1 MVVMQE
7 MNVKQLAERINSGTA
22 PTLIDV
28 REPDEYAFVH
38 LPGAVLKPL
47 GGIRQWAQELDQ
59 DQEYVLYCHTG
70 ARSWQATYMLE
81 RLGFKRV
88 SNLSG
93 GIDSWSTH
101 VDPSL
106 PRY

>member
-1 MVVMQE
+1 MQD
-7 MNVKQLAERINSGTA
+7 MNVKQLAEQIEAGTA

-28 REPDEYAFVH
+28 REPDEFEYARI
-38 LPGAVLKPL
+38 PGAVLKPL
-47 GGIRQWAQELDQ
+47 GGIYQWAQELDK

-70 ARSWQATYMLE
+70 ARSWQATYLLE
-81 RLGFKRV
+81 RMGFKKV
-88 SNLSG
+88 TNLSG

-101 VDPSL
+101 VDASV

>member
-1 MVVMQE
+1 MQE
-7 MNVKQLAERINSGTA
+7 IDVKQLAERINKGPA

-28 REPDEYAFVH
+28 REPDEYAYAR

-47 GGIRQWAQELDQ
+47 GGIYQWAKELDK

-70 ARSWQATYMLE
+70 ARSGQAAYLLE
-81 RLGFKRV
+81 RMGFQHAI
-88 SNLSG
+88 NLSG
-93 GIDSWSTH
+93 GIDSWSLH
-101 VDPSL
+101 VDASV

>member
-1 MVVMQE
+1 MQE

-22 PTLIDV
+22 PVLIDV
-28 REPDEYAFVH
+28 REPNEYAFVR

-47 GGIRQWAQELDQ
+47 GGIHQWAQELDK

-70 ARSWQATYMLE
+70 ARSGQAAYLLE
-81 RLGFKRV
+81 RMGFKQV
-88 SNLSG
+88 INLSG
-93 GIDSWSTH
+93 GIDSWSLH
-101 VDPSL
+101 VDPSA

>member
-1 MVVMQE
+1 MQE
-7 MNVKQLAERINSGTA
+7 MNVKQLAERIQNDTSPA
-22 PTLIDV
+22 LIDV
-28 REPDEYAFVH
+28 REPDEYAYAR

-47 GGIRQWAQELDQ
+47 GGIYQWAQELDK

-70 ARSWQATYMLE
+70 VRSGQAAYLLE
-81 RLGFKRV
+81 RMGFTKV
-88 SNLSG
+88 INLCG

-101 VDPSL
+101 VDASV

>member
-1 MVVMQE
+1 MQD
-7 MNVKQLAERINSGTA
+7 MNVKQLAEQIKAGTA

-28 REPDEYAFVH
+28 REPGEFEYARI
-38 LPGAVLKPL
+38 PGAVLKPL
-47 GGIRQWAQELDQ
+47 SGIYQWAQELDK

-81 RLGFKRV
+81 RMGFKKV
-88 SNLSG
+88 INLSG
-93 GIDSWSTH
+93 GIDSWSMH
-101 VDPSL
+101 VDASV